1 MVDSV
6 TNRHG
11 DAEKYTISRTVG
23 TIPYTR
29 SGKKGILCAMDIYYF
44 FIFGSFAFGLG
55 CCVASFLNVC
65 IWRLPRNESVVWPPS
80 HCPKCN
86 ARIRWYQNIPVLSWL
101 ALRGRCANCH
111 EPISV
116 RYTVVELLGGIVFL
130 LAYLQWASVFF
141 LHVPPPLGLMPFADM
156 WAVPVYWFVFSG
168 LILGSFIDLEHYY
181 LPDRVT
187 IGGMVLGVP
196 LSYLVPELQGEAQGL
211 TALCWSLVGLAAGFF
226 GLWSLGW
233 LATKLFKK
241 DAMGFGD
248 VKLLGAIGA
257 FFGPVAVL
265 FTVVVSSFVGALA
278 GGILILRGKAKLGGM
293 TAVPYGPFLALGAA
307 TWMFWGPCIVN
318 WYLRLH
324 AFAR

>member
-1 MVDSV
+1 
-6 TNRHG
+6 
-11 DAEKYTISRTVG
+11 
-23 TIPYTR
+23 
-29 SGKKGILCAMDIYYF
+29 MDLYYF
-44 FIFGSFAFGLG
+44 FVFACFAFGLG
-55 CCVASFLNVC
+55 CCIASFLNVC
-65 IWRLPRNESVVWPPS
+65 IWRLPRNESVVRPPS

-116 RYTVVELLGGIVFL
+116 RYTVVELLGGILFL
-130 LAYLQWASVFF
+130 LAYLQWASGFF
-141 LHVPPPLGLMPFADM
+141 IHEEPLFGLLPLADVRS
-156 WAVPVYWFVFSG
+156 VPVFWLVFSG
-168 LILGSFIDLEHYY
+168 LILGSFIDLEHFY

-187 IGGMVLGVP
+187 IGGILLGVP
-196 LSYLVPELQGEAQGL
+196 LSYFVPELQGEKESLAALAWSLAGL
-211 TALCWSLVGLAAGFF
+211 TAGFL
-226 GLWSLGW
+226 GLWALSW
-233 LATKLFKK
+233 TASKACKK
-241 DAMGFGD
+241 EAMAFVD

-278 GGILILRGKAKLGGM
+278 GGLLILRGKAKLGGF
-293 TAVPYGPFLALGAA
+293 TAVPYGPFLALGAV
-307 TWMFWGPCIVN
+307 TWMFWGPRVVN